1 MARPK
6 SEEKKTQLLRA
17 AAEAVAEHG
26 VGAPTALIAK
36 LAGVAEGTLFRYFA
50 TKEELLN
57 ALYLHVWSDLCAAV
71 GKSLVSSESL
81 QRRSFAFWNAYIDWG
96 LAHPAYQRARH
107 QLAVTE
113 ILTEATRKAEALLF
127 PDVGM
132 FEACG
137 ESDVFGE
144 NPPEFGDAIF
154 IALADATIDFARKDP
169 ARAEQYKLG
178 GFNAQWRV
186 FFA

>member
-113 ILTEATRKAEALLF
+113 ILT
-127 PDVGM
+127 
-132 FEACG
+132 
-137 ESDVFGE
+137 
-144 NPPEFGDAIF
+144 
-154 IALADATIDFARKDP
+154 
-169 ARAEQYKLG
+169 
-178 GFNAQWRV
+178 
-186 FFA
+186 

>member
-6 SEEKKTQLLRA
+6 SEEKKAQLLRA

-57 ALYLHVWSDLCAAV
+57 ALYLHVWSDLCEAV
-71 GKSLVSSESL
+71 RKTLVPSEPL
-81 QRRSFAFWNAYIDWG
+81 QRRSLAFWSAYIDWG
-96 LAHPAYQRARH
+96 LAHPAYRRARH
-107 QLAVTE
+107 QLTVTE
-113 ILTEATRKAEALLF
+113 ILTEATRKTEVLLF
-127 PDVGM
+127 PDIGIL
-132 FEACG
+132 EASS

-144 NPPEFGDAIF
+144 NPPEYGDAIF
-154 IALADATIDFARKDP
+154 IALAEATIDFARKDP
-169 ARAEQYKLG
+169 ARAEQYKLS